1 MEIITLLSKSY
12 SQFESNLMDNDLSLM
27 PEVLRTGESSTGT
40 TRAPIVM
47 KGLVTMVTMTFMSL
61 VLHALSSRTLSAMG
75 FNCYTQNLRLSIYL
89 TITD

>member
-27 PEVLRTGESSTGT
+27 PEVLKTGESSTGT

-47 KGLVTMVTMTFMSL
+47 KGLVTMTFMSL